1 MSTSPR
7 TSKSDYAAWL
17 AMAVGLFLVLKLHL
31 LPALLAGLL
40 VYFLVH
46 LLAARIVGRRL
57 TLGAARLFAVSVIA
71 VAVVAAISLLIGL
84 GVAFFRSESGD
95 LAALLQQMA
104 EIIESSRDALPES
117 AQRWLPEADANMLQH
132 RIVDW
137 LRDHAAEIRTM
148 GGEVGHVLF
157 RLAIG
162 MIVGGMIALV
172 EERPHGAFGPLAQ
185 SLIER
190 LSRLANAFRRVV
202 FAQIRISAINAF
214 LTWLYLGVALPLAGV
229 QLPLTKTMVAVTF
242 VVGLIPVLGNL
253 ISNTIIFVISLS
265 HSLTMALVSLAYL
278 IVIHKLEYFLNAR
291 IIGSRIR
298 AFAWELLTV
307 MLVMEA
313 AFGIPG
319 VVAAPIFYAYLK
331 DELVSRGLI

>member
-1 MSTSPR
+1 MSTPPR
-7 TSKSDYAAWL
+7 PALCDYAAWL
-17 AMAVGLFLVLKLHL
+17 LMAVGLFLVLKLRL

-40 VYFLVH
+40 VYYLVH

-71 VAVVAAISLLIGL
+71 VGVVATISFLIGG
-84 GVAFFRSESGD
+84 GVAFFRGESGD
-95 LAALLQQMA
+95 LAGLLQQMA
-104 EIIESSRDALPES
+104 EIIETSRDALPES
-117 AQRWLPEADANMLQH
+117 AQRWLPEADAEMLQH
-132 RIVDW
+132 RIVEW

-148 GGEVGHVLF
+148 GGEAGHGLF

-172 EERPHGAFGPLAQ
+172 EERRHAAFGPLAK
-185 SLIER
+185 SLIAR
-190 LSRLANAFRRVV
+190 LTHLANAFRRVV
-202 FAQIRISAINAF
+202 FAQIRISAINSF
-214 LTWLYLGVALPLAGV
+214 LTWLYLGVVLPLAGV
-229 QLPLTKTMVAVTF
+229 HLPLTKTMVAVTF

-253 ISNTIIFVISLS
+253 VSNTVIFVISLS
-265 HSLTMALVSLAYL
+265 NSLVTALVSLAYL

-291 IIGSRIR
+291 IIGGQIH
-298 AFAWELLTV
+298 AAAWELLTA

-319 VVAAPIFYAYLK
+319 LISAPIFYAYLK
-331 DELVSRGLI
+331 DELVTRGLI